1 MDDELKNTDWYD
13 KHPQEAIY
21 NIFTQP
27 DFESGFTAFK
37 FLMKQYPELE
47 IDWVDTFTKF
57 KSLLLNTE
65 KIDEILHFIEWISE
79 KDIDYQYKFEYVEQ
93 DLCSYFLFKNDS
105 GRLGDRVDFL
115 QKHPILAF
123 DTLTQPLLFE
133 LIYHGHY
140 NLAVSFSQAVW
151 KPVSKS
157 EELIADSEYPFVITL
172 YVNRLQEMY
181 EAWKENGL
189 FDEASFKN
197 YITGLGFE
205 LDPAIFNRNLEC
217 LKTTLD
223 ISMIEESIKNITS
236 EYLVILNINFLK
248 YMLEKYNFPF
258 IVSVHFWNMVNSATL
273 FGEKK
278 KMDQWFFVNANK
290 LKEHVEYSTSF
301 YDTNLLE
308 VFGKVWGLDYV
319 YRFLYDQKLIKMED
333 YEIMQTN
340 ILSIKKDLIERADY
354 DLWQMTF
361 IFKWPRVSDL
371 ADFEKEEDF
380 RAAFGMTEEEILE
393 EWDMISYG
401 EDYEE
406 FNEDFLGDDDDMEQD
421 YTPRVPFVRDGPK
434 IGRNDPCPCGSGKKY
449 KKCCGGG

>member
-1 MDDELKNTDWYD
+1 
-13 KHPQEAIY
+13 
-21 NIFTQP
+21 
-27 DFESGFTAFK
+27 
-37 FLMKQYPELE
+37 
-47 IDWVDTFTKF
+47 
-57 KSLLLNTE
+57 
-65 KIDEILHFIEWISE
+65 
-79 KDIDYQYKFEYVEQ
+79 
-93 DLCSYFLFKNDS
+93 
-105 GRLGDRVDFL
+105 
-115 QKHPILAF
+115 
-123 DTLTQPLLFE
+123 
-133 LIYHGHY
+133 
-140 NLAVSFSQAVW
+140 
-151 KPVSKS
+151 
-157 EELIADSEYPFVITL
+157 
-172 YVNRLQEMY
+172 
-181 EAWKENGL
+181 
-189 FDEASFKN
+189 
-197 YITGLGFE
+197 
-205 LDPAIFNRNLEC
+205 
-217 LKTTLD
+217 
-223 ISMIEESIKNITS
+223 
-236 EYLVILNINFLK
+236 
-248 YMLEKYNFPF
+248 MLEKYNFPF

-449 KKCCGGG
+449 KKCCGGEG